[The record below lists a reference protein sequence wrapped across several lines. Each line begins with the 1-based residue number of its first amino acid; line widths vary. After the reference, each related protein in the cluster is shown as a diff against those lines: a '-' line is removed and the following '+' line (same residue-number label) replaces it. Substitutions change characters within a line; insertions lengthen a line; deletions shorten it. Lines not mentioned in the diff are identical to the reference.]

1 MQEKLNH
8 EKMPKGL
15 RNYRVV
21 PLFGSQQKHVLYD
34 KAAFFDLINQ
44 FLLTKLDY
52 VKMKLGGS
60 EAKNG
65 KKVKSATLKKNMKNS
80 KMIAT
85 PTDDIVYRNTLI
97 KYFRINAME
106 KPVMNVEEVEDLKK
120 QLRYSGSFS
129 TNGVDVSVHFE
140 RKKKKTRTIIQ
151 KLSSNFDHTVSID
164 PGYRF
169 FSVFSDALRVKT
181 DQRFSCKLPSRG
193 TDLWVKL
200 TCMGQMFNS
209 WQSKLF
215 FIKERK
221 KF

>member
-1 MQEKLNH
+1 MK
-8 EKMPKGL
+8 KMPKGL

-120 QLRYSGSFS
+120 LQLRYSGSFQQ
-129 TNGVDVSVHFE
+129 TALMCAFILSVK
-140 RKKKKTRTIIQ
+140 RKR
-151 KLSSNFDHTVSID
+151 
-164 PGYRF
+164 PE
-169 FSVFSDALRVKT
+169 
-181 DQRFSCKLPSRG
+181 PSF
-193 TDLWVKL
+193 K
-200 TCMGQMFNS
+200 N
-209 WQSKLF
+209 
-215 FIKERK
+215 
-221 KF
+221 